1 MQNGLSDVPVNRATS
16 SSDDS
21 ENKILLYEEFV
32 LWNPKNGKFSAISL
46 SDNDKC
52 INKVDTQT
60 AKLKITSRIFNA
72 VPRIRVRKNL
82 IKIFDN
88 FEPAQTSEEEVKTLT
103 NENIQDSVSVDNF
116 EPEKTSQEEVK
127 TFINENIHDSVI
139 VDNSVPERTFQ
150 EVVKKF
156 TNENIQDSV
165 SVDNSESGQTS
176 EEVKNLIDE
185 NIGVGVCGQ
194 TESKIVVK
202 IEDTGELKAH
212 CEKPVIENCTYKR
225 FECYQCKINYKSHY
239 HVQKHIYLN
248 HNGIGFYE
256 CRLCKLTFNC
266 SIRYGSISINL
277 YKNLKHDPCDLC
289 KSFLNFGCAK

>member
-1 MQNGLSDVPVNRATS
+1 MQNELSDVPVNRATS

-32 LWNPKNGKFSAISL
+32 LWNPKNGKFSVISM

-52 INKVDTQT
+52 INKVETQT

-88 FEPAQTSEEEVKTLT
+88 FESAQTSEKEVKTLS
-103 NENIQDSVSVDNF
+103 NENIQDSVSVGNS
-116 EPEKTSQEEVK
+116 EPEKKSQEEVK
-127 TFINENIHDSVI
+127 TLINENIHDSVI
-139 VDNSVPERTFQ
+139 VDNSEPERTSQ
-150 EVVKKF
+150 
-156 TNENIQDSV
+156 
-165 SVDNSESGQTS
+165 

-185 NIGVGVCGQ
+185 KSEVDVGGQ

-202 IEDTGELKAH
+202 IEDTGELQAD
-212 CEKPVIENCTYKR
+212 CEKLVIENCTFKR
-225 FECYQCKINYKSHY
+225 FECYKCKINCKSHY
-239 HVQKHIYLN
+239 QVQKHIYLN

-256 CRLCKLTFNC
+256 CRMCKFTFNC
-266 SIRYGSISINL
+266 SIRYGSININL
-277 YKNLKHDPCDLC
+277 YRHLKLDPCDLC
-289 KSFLNFGCAK
+289 KSFVNFGCAK